1 MRSRKKQEEY
11 SGVEDNVPSR
21 CITKSRAETAAI
33 TAAHNTVVAIIL
45 SSYPLVRAG
54 ALSIQ
59 LIDSMCAL
67 RALSVVLVDFQ
78 RPIFCGKSKL
88 RSWWGLQPSGRAHNH

>member
-21 CITKSRAETAAI
+21 CITKSREEIAVI
-33 TAAHNTVVAIIL
+33 TAAHNTAAAVML
-45 SSYPLVRAG
+45 SSYPLIRAG

-59 LIDSMCAL
+59 LIYSMCAL
-67 RALSVVLVDFQ
+67 QALSVALVDFQ
-78 RPIFCGKSKL
+78 RPIFCVKSNL
-88 RSWWGLQPSGRAHNH
+88 RSWWGLQPSGRAQNQ